1 MKADF
6 LNLLFI
12 IQSSGGLKWQWA
24 SRATSYLATPAGGLY
39 ATIRGQQ
46 GCYHPSLPSYNLLYI
61 LGIRF
66 LWILLLT
73 YPLVRGYAFIL
84 VHLGSFYQDGLFHTA
99 VNLGGIL
106 FQLLNI
112 FSPSP
117 AMNAEA
123 EKTNQVLQQYLR
135 CYCTYSQDNWP
146 SLISLAEFS
155 YDNFLHTLIDSLSSF
170 LIQGFHQRT
179 QGNRSWGLS
188 ARATGFPTPLETAAW
203 TGETVTREDCGPP
216 IPEGDKVMLSTKF
229 LVSTRPLRR

>member
-1 MKADF
+1 MAVGIKGYVV
-6 LNLLFI
+6 
-12 IQSSGGLKWQWA
+12 SCYTCR
-24 SRATSYLATPAGGLY
+24 RAISHHQRPAGLLPPIP
-39 ATIRGQQ
+39 TLLQPPL
-46 GCYHPSLPSYNLLYI
+46 HPWHTVSLDFITDLPPSPWLCI
-61 LGIRF
+61 H
-66 LWILLLT
+66 T
-73 YPLVRGYAFIL
+73 T
-84 VHLGSFYQDGLFHTA
+84 HLGSFYQDGLFHTA

-117 AMNAEA
+117 TMNAEA

-155 YDNFLHTLIDSLSSF
+155 YDNFLHTSIDSLSSF

-179 QGNRSWGLS
+179 QGNRSWGLF
-188 ARATGFPTPLETAAW
+188 ARATGFPDPLETAAW